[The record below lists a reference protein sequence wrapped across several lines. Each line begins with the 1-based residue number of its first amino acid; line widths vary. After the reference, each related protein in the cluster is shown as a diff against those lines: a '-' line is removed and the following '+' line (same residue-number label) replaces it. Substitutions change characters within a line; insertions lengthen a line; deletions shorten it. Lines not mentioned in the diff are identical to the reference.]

1 MLGLIPFY
9 ITISPEKRYRTLF
22 HKYIIRVRVSGNLFF
37 PQTFKTQKLKCLHF
51 MVSVVIF
58 YFILIHKHTHVYI
71 LVNWWSQYRGSIGRT
86 IYKTTPFKEQFNI
99 KYGSSNRNCL
109 FERCKYKEIDN
120 SKSSGSDWKV
130 YSLDT
135 GLLCIQ
141 LHVQNCSTSV
151 CIN

>member
-1 MLGLIPFY
+1 
-9 ITISPEKRYRTLF
+9 
-22 HKYIIRVRVSGNLFF
+22 
-37 PQTFKTQKLKCLHF
+37 
-51 MVSVVIF
+51 MVSVVIIF
-58 YFILIHKHTHVYI
+58 FFLIHKHIHVYI
-71 LVNWWSQYRGSIGRT
+71 LVNWWSQYRGSIGWT

-135 GLLCIQ
+135 GLLCIVPHYA
-141 LHVQNCSTSV
+141 LTDNKLYMKTLLSMGFFFFNLIAFKKIKFSEGK
-151 CIN
+151 IW

>member
-22 HKYIIRVRVSGNLFF
+22 HKYIIRVRVFFLRHLKRRNESAYILWLVLLFF
-37 PQTFKTQKLKCLHF
+37 F
-51 MVSVVIF
+51 
-58 YFILIHKHTHVYI
+58 FILIHKHIHVYI
-71 LVNWWSQYRGSIGRT
+71 LVNWWSQYRGSIGWT